1 VPASDAGRYV
11 LTTGVPADRF
21 DDLMALLGSA
31 WWSAARTPEE
41 VRRLIAGPSLFFF
54 AAERASGRLVAMA
67 RVLTD
72 GVYKAMVFDV
82 IVLPEHQGQ
91 GLGRL
96 VMEEMLRHPAV
107 RGAQHVELYCLP
119 ELEPFYERWG
129 FTGEIGGVRLIRRT
143 QSPKNP
149 S

>member
-1 VPASDAGRYV
+1 VPANQGGYV

-21 DDLMALLGSA
+21 DDLMALLRSA
-31 WWSAARTPEE
+31 WWSATRTPED

-67 RVLTD
+67 RALTD

-82 IVLPEHQGQ
+82 IVLPEHQGA

-96 VMEEMLRHPAV
+96 VMEELLGHPAV

-119 ELEPFYERWG
+119 DLEPFYERWG

-143 QSPKNP
+143 QSAKGPA
-149 S
+149 